1 MLLLFLIPL
10 LGMAIPAELRIM
22 EAQSSTRSDSI
33 RPDSA
38 PKSRRELRQQ
48 ARQQRE
54 AERMQKEFEK
64 LSVEEGSATPGGTID
79 SLLQLEAS
87 NQASSSIDT
96 SPYSRQ
102 DSLSKSRPDSLTR
115 DTVNQDKPKKAF
127 LDDIVY
133 SKNKD
138 SLVYDVKNR
147 TVYIYNEG
155 DVSYQN
161 MSLKGDFMRVNL
173 DSKMVLAYG
182 KSDTIN
188 GEATVTHP
196 TFTEGSSTPYSMDTI
211 TYNFNTKKAKIKG
224 VATQQ
229 GDGWLIG
236 NDVKKLDDNTSYIR
250 GGKYTTCD
258 QTDHPHFYLS
268 LTKAKMIPGKKVIT
282 GPAYIVLEDVPIYF
296 PLLPEG
302 FFPLNT
308 GPKSGLLMPTFGEDA
323 TKGFFLRDLG
333 YYFAIG
339 QHVDLAIRGGIYTL
353 GSWEASA
360 TMNYMKRYKHSGN
373 LLFNYSSI
381 RVGDKGMPDYT
392 SQSDFQLY
400 WRHQQDAKANP
411 GSTFAALVDFRTSGY
426 NDYSA
431 TSLNQ
436 ALQTQ
441 TNSSI
446 SYSKSWLGTPFSFS
460 SSMTASQNSQSGAL
474 SITLPNAVFSVSTFY
489 PFKRK
494 EAMGKAK
501 WYEKISLRYTGKL
514 NAKINA
520 QESDLFSRQTF
531 EDMQY
536 GIQHTIPVSAS
547 YMLFNY
553 INFGPTVNYDEKW
566 YFKKTEQVWNPVT
579 NQVEKLAPEYGF
591 YRLYN
596 YNFSLQASTTVYGR
610 FESKKRT
617 RKIQA
622 IRHTLTPT
630 ISFSYAPDFSKQKYG
645 FYKTVQS
652 DSLGNTKTYSPFQD
666 GIFGGPT
673 SGQSLNLNFTL
684 SQTLEMK
691 VLSKSDTTGMKKIK
705 LIDEF
710 RIGALSYNF
719 LADSMRL
726 STIPLSL
733 RTTVIPNFGITI
745 NATLDPYRI
754 SPQGQRY
761 NKLFFPGRIS
771 SASTSFGYT
780 FQSRQD
786 KSTPAINDITSSN
799 MDPIYSNP
807 FYDPY
812 GQMDPAQ
819 RRILMSQTYYDFSLP
834 WNVGF
839 SYTLSYTAQ
848 AVNNGTTGYRKN
860 LSQTISVNGSLTVLP
875 KLGVSFQGGYDFQA
889 KKLSPATVT
898 VIRDL
903 HCWQMSFTWI
913 PFGNYKSWSFNIGVK
928 AASLSD
934 LKYDKSQSMF
944 ENMY

>member
-10 LGMAIPAELRIM
+10 LSMAIPAEFRALDEQGGI
-22 EAQSSTRSDSI
+22 RSDSVQ
-33 RPDSA
+33 PDST
-38 PKSRRELRQQ
+38 PPSRHELRQQ
-48 ARQQRE
+48 RRA
-54 AERMQKEFEK
+54 AERAKRTLEQPAPDT
-64 LSVEEGSATPGGTID
+64 LPEGVAND
-79 SLLQLEAS
+79 EAGLAIES
-87 NQASSSIDT
+87 
-96 SPYSRQ
+96 SPYTPQQ
-102 DSLSKSRPDSLTR
+102 DSLSSPTVDSLSQDSTR
-115 DTVNQDKPKKAF
+115 TQQRQRAF
-127 LDDIVY
+127 LDDVV
-133 SKNKD
+133 SGTNKD
-138 SLVYDVKNR
+138 SLYYDVRNR
-147 TVYIYNEG
+147 TIYIYNEG
-155 DVSYQN
+155 DITYQN
-161 MSLKGDFMRVNL
+161 MNLKGDFMRVDL
-173 DSKMVLAYG
+173 DKKMVLAYG
-182 KSDTIN
+182 KRDTVE
-188 GEATVTHP
+188 GEATVTQP
-196 TFTEGSSTPYSMDTI
+196 LFTEGSSTPYAMDTI
-211 TYNFNTKKAKIKG
+211 TYNFDSKKAKIKG

-236 NDVKKLDDNTSYIR
+236 NDVKKMDDNTSYIR

-268 LTKAKMIPGKKVIT
+268 LTRAKMIPGKKVVT

-308 GPKSGLLMPTFGEDA
+308 GPKSGLLMPTIGEDA

-339 QHVDLAIRGGIYTL
+339 QHVDLALRGGIYTL

-381 RVGDKGMPDYT
+381 RIGDKGMPDYT
-392 SQSDFQLY
+392 KQSDFQFY

-411 GSTFAALVDFRTSGY
+411 GSTFSALVDFRTSGY
-426 NDYSA
+426 NDYAA

-441 TNSSI
+441 TNSTI

-460 SSMTASQNSQSGAL
+460 SSLSASQNSQTGAL

-514 NAKINA
+514 NAKANA
-520 QESDLFSRQTF
+520 QESDLFSKQTLQ
-531 EDMQY
+531 DMQY

-553 INFGPTVNYDEKW
+553 INFGPTLNYDEKW

-579 NQVEKLAPEYGF
+579 NQVETLDPDYGF
-591 YRLYN
+591 YRIYN

-645 FYKTVQS
+645 FYKTVQT

-673 SGQSLNLNFTL
+673 SGRTLNLNVTL

-691 VLSKSDTTGMKKIK
+691 VLSKTDTSGMKKIK

-710 RIGALSYNF
+710 RIGAFSYNF
-719 LADSMRL
+719 LADSMKL
-726 STIPLSL
+726 SNIPLSL

-761 NKLFFPGRIS
+761 DKLFFPGRLS
-771 SASTSFGYT
+771 SVSTSFGYT

-786 KSTPAINDITSSN
+786 RSTPAINDITSGVTT
-799 MDPIYSNP
+799 DPLYTNP

-812 GQMDPAQ
+812 GQMDPTQ
-819 RRILMSQTYYDFSLP
+819 RRLLMTQTYYDFSLP

-860 LSQTISVNGSLTVLP
+860 LSQTVTVNGSLTVLP
-875 KLGVSFQGGYDFQA
+875 KLGINFSGGYDFQA
-889 KKLSPATVT
+889 KELSPATVT
-898 VIRDL
+898 IVRDL
-903 HCWQMSFTWI
+903 HCWQMSFMWV
-913 PFGNYKSWSFNIGVK
+913 PFGRYKSWSFNIGVK
-928 AASLSD
+928 ASSLAD